1 MITPKE
7 LENEIE
13 TFVERYSYNTDSVD
27 IALNYCADNY
37 QKLYDSYFQLIKD
50 FEKSNAESQII
61 KNSLDDD
68 KKQLTNDIEYFT
80 YLFELTNCEFDLMYK
95 KFPEDSEK
103 NKSQDNS
110 IIHDF
115 LDYILYVINME
126 TNMKQQE
133 IEAEKNNE
141 LFIPMIAPSFDEFL
155 AYNKDP
161 ENDCENYTVI
171 VEKLK
176 SISDDTL
183 KGFLDYISKIINIA
197 NLSNE
202 DNDNK

>member
-13 TFVERYSYNTDSVD
+13 TFVERYSYNTNSVD

-50 FEKSNAESQII
+50 FKKSNAESQII

-141 LFIPMIAPSFDEFL
+141 LFIPLIVPPFEDFL
-155 AYNKDP
+155 IGNKNLK
-161 ENDCENYTVI
+161 NDSKKTIEI
-171 VEKLK
+171 IEKMK
-176 SISDDTL
+176 SISNDTL
-183 KGFLDYISKIINIA
+183 KGFLDYISNIVSIA
-197 NLSNE
+197 NLANE
-202 DNDNK
+202 ENDDK